1 MHGEGIC
8 VVLETRQAPPK
19 KPGAEKA
26 KTKGVPQMLFF
37 ASAILDWSLIL
48 GRGGGGGGWGTAV
61 NWDFVLLLPP
71 VTIFFFMYL
80 YIFVT
85 SKLN

>member
-1 MHGEGIC
+1 MFKIAIDISRCCGNLPFFFMKLCEFFLQILRSLHGEGIC
-8 VVLETRQAPPK
+8 LVLETRQAPPK

-48 GRGGGGGGWGTAV
+48 GRGGGAG
-61 NWDFVLLLPP
+61 
-71 VTIFFFMYL
+71 
-80 YIFVT
+80 
-85 SKLN
+85 

>member
-48 GRGGGGGGWGTAV
+48 GRGGGGGVGDGCQ
-61 NWDFVLLLPP
+61 LGLCP
-71 VTIFFFMYL
+71 VTAPCHDLLFYVSVHFC
-80 YIFVT
+80 
-85 SKLN
+85 NE

>member
-8 VVLETRQAPPK
+8 LVLETRQAPPK

-26 KTKGVPQMLFF
+26 KTKGVPQLLFF

-48 GRGGGGGGWGTAV
+48 GRGGGGGGGV
-61 NWDFVLLLPP
+61 GDGCQLGLCP
-71 VTIFFFMYL
+71 VTAPCHDLLFKIFLCICTFL
-80 YIFVT
+80 
-85 SKLN
+85 